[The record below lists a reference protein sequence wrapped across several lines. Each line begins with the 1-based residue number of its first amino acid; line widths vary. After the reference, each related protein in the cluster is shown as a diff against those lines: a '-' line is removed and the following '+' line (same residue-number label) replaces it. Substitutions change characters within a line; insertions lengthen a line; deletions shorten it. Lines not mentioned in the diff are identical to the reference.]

1 MRDKAYVKHR
11 LKSVPR
17 GQEVASYNAI
27 AATSQAI
34 IGLLRDAR
42 SGTEFD
48 NAQFELF
55 QATDFKKI
63 DFGVSLYL
71 YRIGP
76 SSRRYLPPR
85 TGPNGKPLRPPL
97 PIDLYYM
104 LTPWAQT
111 AERQQRLLGWIV
123 RTLEDSPILPAG
135 VLNHYVS
142 EADTFRLSES
152 VELIYEPL
160 SLQDMTS
167 IWDIFKPNLPV
178 SVTYV
183 ARMIAVESTIEQTT
197 AEPVQTR
204 VFDYAKAGV

>member
-1 MRDKAYVKHR
+1 M
-11 LKSVPR
+11 
-17 GQEVASYNAI
+17 ASYKAI

-34 IGLLRDAR
+34 LGLLRDACAK
-42 SGTEFD
+42 TEFE

-63 DFGVSLYL
+63 DFGISLYL
-71 YRIGP
+71 YRIGA
-76 SSRRYLPPR
+76 SSRRNLPPR

-111 AERQQRLLGWIV
+111 AERQQRLLGWVV
-123 RTLEDSPILPAG
+123 RTLEDTPILPAG
-135 VLNHYVS
+135 LLNHYVS
-142 EADTFRLSES
+142 EPDTFRQSES

-167 IWDIFKPNLPV
+167 IWDIFKPNLPI

-183 ARMIAVESTIEQTT
+183 ARMIAVESTVEQTIG
-197 AEPVQTR
+197 ELVQTR
-204 VFDYAKAGV
+204 EFDYAKAGK